1 MRRLGEQVDWTFE
14 TEFPAPPELPAPQEL
29 SAPPELPDSQELDK
43 IKKKKNQFCLF
54 FIFFII
60 KGRVSPSS
68 DKGGDLEAEKAIFP
82 EMECKAKSN
91 CSAMSCFVMIQEDK
105 SGGVV
110 SVSLSLCFLVLVVKS
125 EDGPRCL
132 LVTWKL
138 RKRYSRRWSARP
150 GATAAP

>member
-1 MRRLGEQVDWTFE
+1 M
-14 TEFPAPPELPAPQEL
+14 
-29 SAPPELPDSQELDK
+29 
-43 IKKKKNQFCLF
+43 
-54 FIFFII
+54 
-60 KGRVSPSS
+60 SPSS

-132 LVTWKL
+132 LPAL
-138 RKRYSRRWSARP
+138 RLEGSCRAYQSPHAVVAFLLP
-150 GATAAP
+150 VLG